1 MSRQLK
7 IALGALFFVIVIVTV
22 SLGTMGVINKVDR
35 PDDSNKLSAV
45 RQEKQELATEDE
57 LEPMN
62 ILLLGLDGESEGS
75 DIQSQTTRTDAIV
88 LLSINPN
95 TKETKMVS
103 IPRDTRVYYPEY
115 DRYDKINH
123 AYAYGGPEM
132 TIQLVEEFLEVPVDY
147 YASVNMAG
155 LANLVDSIG
164 GVKITSPLTFEYR
177 GTQFHENQVRDVDG
191 QKAMNFIRMR
201 KDDPQGDFGRQ
212 NRQKILMMAIAD
224 KLMDLSLFEYTKLVP
239 FAVENVRTNAN
250 IAEAYGL
257 YSQYKS
263 AVRNMD
269 IVDASDSYRGVMVN
283 DIYYG
288 VITDEG
294 RIKLANTLRE
304 HMGMTT
310 LNANAY
316 ASYYGDDQE
325 LNHED
330 TLEEVE
336 EPETH
341 VEDIQWERGT
351 ATLYDLVDDTPEISY
366 DSEWYYESESSN
378 QYDYGNGGSQFNSG
392 NDTGYDESSSLPEPT
407 PEPEPE
413 PEQPSESIPTPEPTP
428 EPEPEVTPGT
438 GNTEDTTDDEFGGI

>member
-7 IALGALFFVIVIVTV
+7 VALGSLFFVIVIVTV

-35 PDDSNKLSAV
+35 PDDSNKLLAL

-75 DIQSQTTRTDAIV
+75 DVQSQTTRTDAIV

-201 KDDPQGDFGRQ
+201 KDDPEGDFGRQ

-250 IAEAYGL
+250 ITEAYGL

-269 IVDASDSYRGVMVN
+269 IVDASDSYRGVMIN

-310 LNANAY
+310 LNASAY
-316 ASYYGDDQE
+316 ASYYGDDHE
-325 LNHED
+325 LSHED

-341 VEDIQWERGT
+341 LEDVYWESGT
-351 ATLYDLVDDTPEISY
+351 ATLYDSDNDTNDSNS
-366 DSEWYYESESSN
+366 DSEWYYESESSD
-378 QYDYGNGGSQFNSG
+378 QSDYGNGSS
-392 NDTGYDESSSLPEPT
+392 DTGYDESSSLPEPT
-407 PEPEPE
+407 PEPEPV
-413 PEQPSESIPTPEPTP
+413 PEQPSESIPTPEP

-438 GNTEDTTDDEFGGI
+438 GNTEDTTDDELGEM

>member
-177 GTQFHENQVRDVDG
+177 GTQFHENQIRDVDG

-250 IAEAYGL
+250 IAEAYEL

-269 IVDASDSYRGVMVN
+269 IVDASDSYRGVMVKG
-283 DIYYG
+283 IYYG

-310 LNANAY
+310 LNASAY
-316 ASYYGDDQE
+316 ASYYGDDHE

-336 EPETH
+336 EPESH
-341 VEDIQWERGT
+341 VEDEHWERGT
-351 ATLYDLVDDTPEISY
+351 STLHDLDYDTN
-366 DSEWYYESESSN
+366 DSNSGNEWYYESESSN
-378 QYDYGNGGSQFNSG
+378 QYDYGNGD

-407 PEPEPE
+407 PDPE
-413 PEQPSESIPTPEPTP
+413 PEQPIESIPEPEPTS

-438 GNTEDTTDDEFGGI
+438 GNTEDTTVDEFGGI